1 MSYTYTIYCK
11 YTSKYTYFLYIM
23 IHYKLVP
30 DTTRNLQSIDTTSN
44 SKEIDENSVLDPM
57 SSSKNEEI
65 LHCEGQFSVCIY

>member
-1 MSYTYTIYCK
+1 
-11 YTSKYTYFLYIM
+11 M

-44 SKEIDENSVLDPM
+44 SKEIDENSVPDPM

-65 LHCEGQFSVCIY
+65 LHSEGQFSVYLLKE

>member
-1 MSYTYTIYCK
+1 MSYIYCE
-11 YTSKYTYFLYIM
+11 YTSKYIYFLYTM

-44 SKEIDENSVLDPM
+44 SKEIDENFVPDSM

-65 LHCEGQFSVCIY
+65 LHSEGQFSVCIY